1 MNSDSRHLKVR
12 EEMVHKRV
20 EGILM
25 GISVLWIKYSEIIL
39 ALQKTSFEMFQY
51 SKT

>member
-1 MNSDSRHLKVR
+1 MI
-12 EEMVHKRV
+12 HKRV

-51 SKT
+51 NS